1 MTRFFGRAAL
11 VGFAL
16 LLAPAMSAAD
26 PVVLGKPAPPLVLE
40 LSLEYS
46 GSERF
51 LSLDQVITVLG
62 DRDDVWPSLR
72 DTVVRVR
79 EGGFVRR
86 ADVERRITRAGLA
99 VDRFEVRGPAFCLCP
114 LPKPEPSTGGETS
127 R

>member
-1 MTRFFGRAAL
+1 MTFSFGRAAI

-16 LLAPAMSAAD
+16 LFAPAMVAAD
-26 PVVLGKPAPPLVLE
+26 RVAPAKPAPPLVLE

-51 LSLDQVITVLG
+51 LTIDQVVTVLG
-62 DRDDVWPSLR
+62 DRDEVWPSLR

-86 ADVERRITRAGLA
+86 ADVERRLGRAGLA
-99 VDRFEVRGPAFCLCP
+99 PDRFELRGPAFCLCP
-114 LPKPEPSTGGETS
+114 LPKSEPSTGGGTAP
-127 R
+127 